1 MEKGAVPAGLLEPP
15 VPVTGVVPLL
25 TGYGAEDDLPVVVVL
40 SPEGRVNEELV
51 VGATVEV
58 TEPE

>member
-25 TGYGAEDDLPVVVVL
+25 TGYGAEDDLPDVVVL
-40 SPEGRVNEELV
+40 SPEGRVKEELA
-51 VGATVEV
+51 GATVDD
-58 TEPE
+58 TELE